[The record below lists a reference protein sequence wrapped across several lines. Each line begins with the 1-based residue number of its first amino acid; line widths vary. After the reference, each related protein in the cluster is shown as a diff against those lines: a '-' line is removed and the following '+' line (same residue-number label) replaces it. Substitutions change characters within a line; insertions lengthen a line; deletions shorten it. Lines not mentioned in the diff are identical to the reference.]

1 MLTLVVARAALPRPS
16 AQSRS
21 RCCVEAMGK
30 RKPPKEASE
39 PKLGKPSEEAG
50 KPKFTDVGVTRLHA
64 LSGGLLKKPLVLP
77 TRVFG
82 QGVGAL
88 EFTRLR
94 KGEQWLVHASVG
106 AVKRQ
111 ISLGRT
117 KLVEEVM
124 KLATDAAFQ
133 PAVDTPPLAAAPA
146 EHDPMDDV
154 GYDAA
159 PPAPAIAES
168 AKRAKRRALRDRLV
182 HVEAPAK
189 CREMY
194 PGCQETRK
202 VTCYVQCAG
211 TKQVWI
217 SLEDVPWLVRS
228 LHDQATLAGVP
239 LFVVEGDSPPPA
251 LAGEDAAKESLVAE
265 GGDILWDFTTDAW
278 GAQGKQ
284 LKPEDVSREEAAA
297 LGVDVAALQALS
309 YKDRKQLAYDVMRSS
324 FLDFQ

>member
-1 MLTLVVARAALPRPS
+1 
-16 AQSRS
+16 
-21 RCCVEAMGK
+21 MGK
-30 RKPPKEASE
+30 RKPPGEASNPE
-39 PKLGKPSEEAG
+39 LRKPSEEAG
-50 KPKFTDVGVTRLHA
+50 KPKFTDVGVTRHYA
-64 LSGGLLKKPLVLP
+64 LSGGLLKRPLVLP
-77 TRVFG
+77 TKVFG
-82 QGVGAL
+82 QGVAAL
-88 EFTRLR
+88 EFARLR
-94 KGEQWLVHASVG
+94 KGEQWLVHAAVG

-146 EHDPMDDV
+146 DHDPMDDV

-159 PPAPAIAES
+159 PQAPAIAES

-189 CREMY
+189 CKEMY
-194 PGCQETRK
+194 PGCQETRQ
-202 VTCYVQCAG
+202 VTCFVQCAG

-217 SLEDVPWLVRS
+217 SLADVPWLVRS

-239 LFVVEGDSPPPA
+239 LLDLESDSPPPA
-251 LAGEDAAKESLVAE
+251 LAGEDAAEELIKLAE
-265 GGDILWDFTTDAW
+265 GGNISWDFTTDAW
-278 GAQGKQ
+278 DAQGIQ

-297 LGVDVAALQALS
+297 LGVDAAALQALS
-309 YKDRKQLAYDVMRSS
+309 YEARKQLAFDVMCSRSS
-324 FLDFQ
+324 L